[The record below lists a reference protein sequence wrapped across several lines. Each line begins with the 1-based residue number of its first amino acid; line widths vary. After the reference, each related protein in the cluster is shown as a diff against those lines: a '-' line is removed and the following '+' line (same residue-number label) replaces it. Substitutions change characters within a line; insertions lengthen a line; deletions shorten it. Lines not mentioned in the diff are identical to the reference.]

1 MTVARGLH
9 DIVVT
14 RALLI
19 KVFNHGCM
27 QRLVII
33 VVACTPA
40 RDCDDLYQLL
50 RSLSVAPESR
60 DRSNDHYHISIK
72 SLPVAL

>member
-1 MTVARGLH
+1 MADVTVARGLH

-19 KVFNHGCM
+19 KVSTMHGCI
-27 QRLVII
+27 QRLVIII

-40 RDCDDLYQLL
+40 DGGGGGGGGW
-50 RSLSVAPESR
+50 
-60 DRSNDHYHISIK
+60 
-72 SLPVAL
+72 